1 MNSTPVPSCPPPH
14 HHHYHPSPVLVFI
27 SQSLLTFWASSWI
40 QFIQSELNLR
50 FRWIWKA
57 CCLNSTWPGLALN
70 WTWIEIFYIQT
81 WRMEH
86 NITLNKNKGI
96 QNRTWWNERLR
107 LSVFVACQVGEFNDD
122 LIILKKI
129 IRLSFYTYLK
139 SCYFYF

>member
-1 MNSTPVPSCPPPH
+1 
-14 HHHYHPSPVLVFI
+14 
-27 SQSLLTFWASSWI
+27 
-40 QFIQSELNLR
+40 
-50 FRWIWKA
+50 
-57 CCLNSTWPGLALN
+57 
-70 WTWIEIFYIQT
+70 
-81 WRMEH
+81 MEH